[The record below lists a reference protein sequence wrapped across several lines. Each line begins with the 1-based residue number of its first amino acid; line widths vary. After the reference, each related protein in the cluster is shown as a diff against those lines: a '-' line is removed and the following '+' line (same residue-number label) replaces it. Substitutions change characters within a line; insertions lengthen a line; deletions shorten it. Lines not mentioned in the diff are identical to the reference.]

1 MKTLTVAPDNFLI
14 HHLLMLTVSQKA
26 YNNNLKMTNTFYFK
40 QVKLEMIQLVIVI
53 RLTKA
58 IKIGRIILHEI

>member
-1 MKTLTVAPDNFLI
+1 
-14 HHLLMLTVSQKA
+14 
-26 YNNNLKMTNTFYFK
+26 MTNTFYFK